1 MSAMD
6 DHSSRSLSPTPAGRA
21 EAIAEVQA
29 ATEVGQP
36 TEEALQRLRGRY
48 VLDPN
53 ALMHVAGSDWVTP
66 ELVTRLSRDPRPPS
80 AAGSD
85 GKPGAR
91 GYAAPVCVH
100 GAGAATCVFPPRVT

>member
-1 MSAMD
+1 V
-6 DHSSRSLSPTPAGRA
+6 
-21 EAIAEVQA
+21 EE

-36 TEEALQRLRGRY
+36 AEEALQRLRGRY
-48 VLDPN
+48 VLDTN

-91 GYAAPVCVH
+91 GYAAPVACKVQRSDVRLS
-100 GAGAATCVFPPRVT
+100 AATRPFKSRQAANLRPTERMHPLWVQ